1 MGETEFGLL
10 NGVVKTRQAWAG
22 ETEVV
27 EVIYDPKVV
36 TRKELDA
43 FATKNEFWVQNE
55 LPLKT
60 SARAMELRMDKE
72 QKYYLL
78 QSPLKNLPMSEA
90 QACRVNA
97 SLEGDW
103 KQYLSPSQIKLATK
117 LMKPKSKK

>member
-78 QSPLKNLPMSEA
+78 QTPLKNLPMSEA

>member
-1 MGETEFGLL
+1 VGETEFGLL

-78 QSPLKNLPMSEA
+78 QTPLKNLPMSEA